1 MKHYR
6 NSNFDSEKRNIMNF
20 YSGDYDII
28 VAGAGHAGVEA
39 ALASA
44 RMGKKTLC
52 LCLNLD
58 SVALCACNPA
68 IGGTSK
74 GHLVR
79 EIDAL
84 GGEMGLAA
92 DETFIQMRMLNLG
105 KGAAVH
111 SLRAQIDKNRYHMR
125 MKQVLESEP
134 NLTLRQDECA
144 EIIEKNG
151 KIAGVVCS
159 GGTEYS
165 CRAVIICTG
174 VYLRSLIHIGEQS
187 VEQGPSG
194 LARQTAF
201 QAHSKNWALTFADS
215 KQVLPRASAE
225 TALISRKWKSSSA
238 MFRFRIFP
246 F

>member
-125 MKQVLESEP
+125 MKQVDRKS
-134 NLTLRQDECA
+134 
-144 EIIEKNG
+144 
-151 KIAGVVCS
+151 VV
-159 GGTEYS
+159 
-165 CRAVIICTG
+165 
-174 VYLRSLIHIGEQS
+174 
-187 VEQGPSG
+187 
-194 LARQTAF
+194 
-201 QAHSKNWALTFADS
+201 
-215 KQVLPRASAE
+215 
-225 TALISRKWKSSSA
+225 
-238 MFRFRIFP
+238 
-246 F
+246 